1 MIESRDKGDALS
13 LKLLDIIVREL
24 HSVFNRI
31 RPGRET
37 VMQSLPAKS
46 MTGDFMTFVV
56 GLFDE
61 RLNFLKRERGRDNQR
76 AVRGKCE
83 IVGSINFD
91 PVRAV
96 HELFADRFAR
106 LPRVIDCLKH
116 RRQRNI
122 AGVTLGTKSPGSR
135 EAPSRNLQ
143 ARALYQS
150 IVDGRS

>member
-1 MIESRDKGDALS
+1 MIESRDKVDAPCLE
-13 LKLLDIIVREL
+13 LLDIVVGEL
-24 HSVFNRI
+24 HSVFTRI
-31 RPGRET
+31 NPGSET
-37 VMQSLPAKS
+37 VMQSLPAKR
-46 MTGDFMTFVV
+46 MTGDLVTFVV

-135 EAPSRNLQ
+135 ETTARNLQ
-143 ARALYQS
+143 A
-150 IVDGRS
+150 VDL